1 MQSRTCPGSVGS
13 GVRRVSDLLIF
24 GGLIA
29 IAAGLAARFGLLSWF
44 GNLPGD
50 IRRVGERSV
59 VFVPLTS
66 MLVASLL
73 LTVVVN
79 LVGRFFRS

>member
-1 MQSRTCPGSVGS
+1 MRQMGNLLVLGGAALILA
-13 GVRRVSDLLIF
+13 GVATRL
-24 GGLIA
+24 
-29 IAAGLAARFGLLSWF
+29 GLLSWF

-50 IRRVGERSV
+50 FRRVGERSV

-66 MLVASLL
+66 MLITSLL
-73 LTVVVN
+73 LTLGIN

>member
-1 MQSRTCPGSVGS
+1 MRTVS
-13 GVRRVSDLLIF
+13 GLLIL
-24 GGLIA
+24 GGVIA
-29 IAAGLAARFGLLSWF
+29 IVTGIAVRFGLLSWF

-66 MLVASLL
+66 MLVTSLL
-73 LTVVVN
+73 LTVIVN
-79 LVGRFFRS
+79 LVARFFRG